1 MKIVA
6 VIPARAGSKGIPNKN
21 IRLLAG
27 RPMIA
32 YVIDNAVKSRLID
45 DVIVTTDSAS
55 VKTIAKQMGVRVVDR
70 DERLCR
76 DDVTLDAVIFDA
88 IKAVDCDVVVTM
100 QPTSPTLHVETLDAA
115 VQHFIDTNLDT
126 LISAHNAPHLAWT
139 DNGAGSV
146 RPLYEKRLNRQY
158 LPPHYE
164 ETGAFVISRRDVV
177 TEKTRIGKKIAVY
190 PLPDSESVDVDD
202 FSDLMTVSMILESK
216 KVAFYVNGNNKRG
229 LGHVYRALELADEF
243 YLKPDIYYDIN
254 QTDKAIFGETT
265 HNLIGVN
272 GIGEL
277 LPILRKNQYSVFIND
292 ILSTSIDYMIAI
304 RTALPKAKIVNFE
317 DDGEGAEKADA
328 VFNALFSDGG
338 ASNIYAGEK
347 YYISSKLFNFY
358 QPILIREKVKTI
370 FISFGGADPQ
380 NYSDRLLSIV
390 SKEKFAGYDFRVV
403 LGRAKTNVDALM
415 DYNRFPN
422 IKVYRDIENM
432 PEIMSACDVGITS
445 RGRTGYELA
454 LLGIP
459 SIAMAQ
465 NKREEKHGFV
475 CEENGFSY
483 LGLNPTDAIIEGTL
497 CGYLEMSQ
505 ADRQRYQNLLLSH
518 DLRNGRVRVMNII
531 NGN

>member
-1 MKIVA
+1 MKVVA

-27 RPMIA
+27 RPMVS
-32 YVIDNAVKSRLID
+32 YVIENALNSKLIND
-45 DVIVTTDSAS
+45 IVVTTDSTA

-70 DERLCR
+70 DVRLCR

-88 IKAVDCDVVVTM
+88 IKDCDCDIVVTM
-100 QPTSPTLHVETLDAA
+100 QPTSPTLTVKTLDSALR
-115 VQHFIDTNLDT
+115 QFMDTGIDT

-139 DNGAGSV
+139 KDASGKLIH
-146 RPLYEKRLNRQY
+146 LYEKRLNRQY
-158 LPPHYE
+158 LPPHFE
-164 ETGAFVISRRDVV
+164 ETGAFVISRRAVV
-177 TEKTRIGKKIAVY
+177 SEDTRIGEKVEVF
-190 PLPDSESVDVDD
+190 PLPDSESTDVDD
-202 FSDLMTVSMILESK
+202 FSDLMTVSMILESR
-216 KVAFYVNGNNKRG
+216 KVAFYVNGNNRRG

-254 QTDKAIFGETT
+254 QTERAIFGETT

-277 LPILRKNQYSVFIND
+277 LPILRQNQYSVLIND
-292 ILSTSIDYMIAI
+292 ILSTSIDYMIAV
-304 RTALPKAKIVNFE
+304 RTALPKAKIINFE

-328 VFNALFSDGG
+328 VFNALFADCS
-338 ASNIYAGEK
+338 AENVYAGEK
-347 YYISSKLFNFY
+347 YYVSSKLFNY
-358 QPILIREKVKTI
+358 YRPIAIREKVKTV

-380 NYSDRLLSIV
+380 NYSDRLLRIV
-390 SKEKFAGYDFRVV
+390 SKSEYSSYDFRVV
-403 LGRAKTNVDALM
+403 LGRAKTNADALL
-415 DYNRFPN
+415 DYNRYPN
-422 IKVYRDIENM
+422 IVVYKDIENM
-432 PEIMSACDVGITS
+432 PEIMSECDIGITS

-497 CGYLEMSQ
+497 RGYLEMPAS
-505 ADRQRYQNLLLSH
+505 DRKRFQELLLSH
-518 DLRNGRVRVMNII
+518 DLTNGRSRVMNII
-531 NGN
+531 NAR